1 MYLNNSNF
9 NLQNDYKK
17 ESSVVCYLNM
27 HENGHSVKSSI
38 IVSILERECVDYAV
52 VT

>member
-17 ESSVVCYLNM
+17 NRVLCYLNM